1 MRAYRYSMGIRVKN
15 AGGDGWVNLP
25 DPSEWTYQISDLDT
39 EGGRDAT
46 GLLHRAYVAT
56 KINYQFAWTSL
67 DWDMLQIIVGA
78 IQPQGKK
85 ARFKLEA
92 PDPRTFSTKYTG
104 TYYCG
109 DRSGKCYHYIREGDT
124 TKFLPEAIPEHY
136 PNWSDPVDA
145 QFELKVNF
153 IEY

>member
-1 MRAYRYSMGIRVKN
+1 MMRSYKYSMGIT
-15 AGGDGWVNLP
+15 VNGTAIP
-25 DPSEWTYQISDLDT
+25 DPGEWTYQVSDLDT

-56 KINYQFAWTSL
+56 KVNYDFVWNSL
-67 DWDMLQIIVGA
+67 DWEMLQHIVAA
-78 IQPQGKK
+78 IQTPQ
-85 ARFKLEA
+85 FTLVA
-92 PDPRTFSTKYTG
+92 PDPRTFNTMYTG

-109 DRSGKCYHYIREGDT
+109 DRSGKCHYYLIENQE
-124 TKFLPEAIPEHY
+124 K
-136 PNWSDPVDA
+136 A

>member
-1 MRAYRYSMGIRVKN
+1 MRKYKYSMGIK
-15 AGGDGWVNLP
+15 VNGTSIP
-25 DPSEWTYQISDLDT
+25 DPTSWTYQVSDLDT

-56 KINYQFAWTSL
+56 KVNYDFVWNAL
-67 DWDMLQIIVGA
+67 DWEMLQRIVAA
-78 IQPQGKK
+78 IQTPS
-85 ARFKLEA
+85 FTLLA
-92 PDPRTFSTKYTG
+92 PDPRTFNTMYTG

-109 DRSGKCYHYIREGDT
+109 DRSGSCHYYLIENQ
-124 TKFLPEAIPEHY
+124 EI
-136 PNWSDPVDA
+136 A

>member
-1 MRAYRYSMGIRVKN
+1 MRKYKYTLGIK
-15 AGGDGWVNLP
+15 VNNVALP
-25 DPSEWTYQISDLDT
+25 DPSEWTYQVSDLDT

-56 KINYQFAWTSL
+56 KINYDFSWNAL
-67 DWDMLQIIVGA
+67 DWEMLQHIVTTLHT
-78 IQPQGKK
+78 PQFTLK
-85 ARFKLEA
+85 A
-92 PDPRTFSTKYTG
+92 PDPTTFNTMYTG

-109 DRSGKCYHYIREGDT
+109 DRSGKCHYYLVENEE
-124 TKFLPEAIPEHY
+124 K
-136 PNWSDPVDA
+136 A